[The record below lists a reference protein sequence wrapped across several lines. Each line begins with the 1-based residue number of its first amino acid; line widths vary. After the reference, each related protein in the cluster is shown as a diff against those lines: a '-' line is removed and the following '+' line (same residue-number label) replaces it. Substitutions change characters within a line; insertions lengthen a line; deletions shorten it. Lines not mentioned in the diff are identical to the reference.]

1 MNEFQAA
8 YDLSRSE
15 QTSHLVSVPAG
26 LFAVVIEGIAYC
38 PFTDATLPHPHR
50 SILSLHG
57 SRRVAEYHANKLR
70 VQGERDEDYET
81 NFVVFPKVAL
91 PRQAAR
97 VLIDN
102 DEIPF

>member
-15 QTSHLVSVPAG
+15 QTSHLVNVPAG

-38 PFTDATLPHPHR
+38 SFTDATLPHPHR

-70 VQGERDEDYET
+70 DRAEKDEDYET

-91 PRQAAR
+91 PRIVR
-97 VLIDN
+97 PVLTD